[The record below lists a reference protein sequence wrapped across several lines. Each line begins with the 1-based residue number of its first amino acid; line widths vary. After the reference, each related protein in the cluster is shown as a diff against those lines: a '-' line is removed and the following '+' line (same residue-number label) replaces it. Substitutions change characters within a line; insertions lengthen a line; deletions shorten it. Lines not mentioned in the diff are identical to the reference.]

1 MDYNSKSA
9 QGKVILVHCNID
21 DMLEGTLTNFEAR
34 RCGSVPGS
42 CCACY
47 RGIYIHPGKSG
58 WAPRVVIKKADYE
71 HRRID
76 TILHL

>member
-21 DMLEGTLTNFEAR
+21 DMEGILTNFEAR
-34 RCGSVPGS
+34 RRGSVPGS

-47 RGIYIHPGKSG
+47 RGIYIHPGRSG
-58 WAPRVVIKKADYE
+58 WARIVIKEVGYK
-71 HRRID
+71 HRRMD